1 MAFAMECFEKGILN
15 EAQTDGI
22 RMTGRPPQSAGPLA
36 GVTIDV
42 DSLARD
48 YRRAMGWDA
57 ETGVPAKATLEKLGL
72 AELIEKFG

>member
-1 MAFAMECFEKGILN
+1 
-15 EAQTDGI
+15 
-22 RMTGRPPQSAGPLA
+22 MTGRPPQSAGPLA

-57 ETGVPAKATLEKLGL
+57 ETGTPAKQTLGKLGL
-72 AELIEKFG
+72 EELVEKFG